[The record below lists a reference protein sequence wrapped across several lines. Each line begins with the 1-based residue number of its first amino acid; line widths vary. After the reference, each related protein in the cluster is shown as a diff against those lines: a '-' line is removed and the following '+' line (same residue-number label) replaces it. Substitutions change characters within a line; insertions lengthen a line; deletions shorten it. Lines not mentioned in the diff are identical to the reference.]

1 VKIFIKTFGCKV
13 NQYESEKIKYNLKIN
28 KHEIVNSFKKS
39 DVTIIN
45 SCIVTQKSE
54 KKSKDLVKQIKNY
67 NKNIEIILIGCLV
80 EKESIKEADYNIN
93 NKNKIKNTLKI
104 LDVNNIQPLEKI
116 KKQTR
121 AFIKIQDG
129 CDQFC
134 SYCIIPYVRKNIT
147 NKPIK
152 KIIHEAEKLSVNGF
166 KEIVLTG
173 IHLGKHPGLVDII
186 EKISK
191 INNIKRIRLS
201 SIQIN
206 EISNELIQ
214 QLSVNNKMMEHLH
227 ISLQSGSN
235 KILKLMNRPYS
246 KEYFIDKVKTIR
258 KKIPSFGLSTD
269 LIVGFPGEEK
279 KDFYQSLNLLRKLK
293 FHRVHV
299 FPYSRREGT
308 KAFKMK
314 DVVPEKIKNKRAK
327 KIRKISSQI
336 FSKFVNDLKKRTYKV
351 LVEASKN
358 GNSYGYTENYLRCK
372 ILNDIIK
379 PNEIVNTKIIDKINN
394 KHLIIGRKKLG
405 GIYG

>member
-1 VKIFIKTFGCKV
+1 MKIFIKTFGCKV

-166 KEIVLTG
+166 KEIVLT
-173 IHLGKHPGLVDII
+173 L
-186 EKISK
+186 S
-191 INNIKRIRLS
+191 IK
-201 SIQIN
+201 
-206 EISNELIQ
+206 
-214 QLSVNNKMMEHLH
+214 
-227 ISLQSGSN
+227 
-235 KILKLMNRPYS
+235 YS
-246 KEYFIDKVKTIR
+246 FE
-258 KKIPSFGLSTD
+258 
-269 LIVGFPGEEK
+269 
-279 KDFYQSLNLLRKLK
+279 
-293 FHRVHV
+293 
-299 FPYSRREGT
+299 
-308 KAFKMK
+308 
-314 DVVPEKIKNKRAK
+314 
-327 KIRKISSQI
+327 
-336 FSKFVNDLKKRTYKV
+336 
-351 LVEASKN
+351 
-358 GNSYGYTENYLRCK
+358 
-372 ILNDIIK
+372 
-379 PNEIVNTKIIDKINN
+379 
-394 KHLIIGRKKLG
+394 
-405 GIYG
+405 